1 MQGAAKRSSKLETI
15 VDTRHYWSREYQVLV
30 LLLGQGIFQMEK
42 VLPLRGDRTLK
53 GGARAPTLFL
63 QHQNLFSSFEDIGCF
78 KWIFYGYQML
88 AYDWSRGRFPVDMYC
103 CSGFI

>member
-1 MQGAAKRSSKLETI
+1 MQGAAKRSSRLETI

-53 GGARAPTLFL
+53 GGAPTL
-63 QHQNLFSSFEDIGCF
+63 LFTASKS
-78 KWIFYGYQML
+78 
-88 AYDWSRGRFPVDMYC
+88 V
-103 CSGFI
+103 